1 MIGFERQRGLNDYFN
16 TSLLGLSTELDALQM
31 KRFQKIKR
39 AWNFYEGYHYEDLP
53 TTDSPEIT
61 VNYCRAFVDKLVAF
75 EVGKS
80 FTINV
85 RKIAENAV
93 VQSEDNM
100 NVLQYLQN
108 VWEDNDQNKLVAELA
123 QMKSITGESWVQVRY
138 VDTEE
143 MEDQDPFN
151 EYPKGRIVIT
161 VMPTTTII
169 PEFDPHNKER
179 LVSLVV
185 IYTYDKVYQTP
196 LLKRNKIEQVIYK
209 QVWTKDTCTV
219 IDGHTP
225 PVEYPNKYGII
236 PFVQIKNLGIAGRTD
251 GKSDLED
258 IIPLNTEYNL
268 KDSNISEII
277 DYHSSPT
284 TIVFGAKIGNLD
296 KGANKLWGGLPKDAR
311 VENLELHS
319 DLSASNTYLDKLKV
333 AMCEIGGVPE
343 SSLGGASSVSN
354 TSGVALQY
362 INLPLIEKTRI
373 KRLATTSGLE
383 RINKLILLIS
393 LLEGLIT
400 KPANLSNKD
409 FYYSEVLLQDT
420 MPKDMLLEVQQIQ
433 AEMSL
438 GLESR
443 KNAMKRV
450 GRENIEEL
458 ITEIDEDRK
467 KNPELYGVKDQ
478 MLNSGMT
485 NSQTPVEQVRIETTG
500 KNG

>member
-1 MIGFERQRGLNDYFN
+1 MIGFERQRGINDYFN

-185 IYTYDKVYQTP
+185 IYTYD
-196 LLKRNKIEQVIYK
+196 N
-209 QVWTKDTCTV
+209 
-219 IDGHTP
+219 
-225 PVEYPNKYGII
+225 
-236 PFVQIKNLGIAGRTD
+236 
-251 GKSDLED
+251 
-258 IIPLNTEYNL
+258 
-268 KDSNISEII
+268 
-277 DYHSSPT
+277 
-284 TIVFGAKIGNLD
+284 
-296 KGANKLWGGLPKDAR
+296 
-311 VENLELHS
+311 
-319 DLSASNTYLDKLKV
+319 
-333 AMCEIGGVPE
+333 
-343 SSLGGASSVSN
+343 
-354 TSGVALQY
+354 
-362 INLPLIEKTRI
+362 
-373 KRLATTSGLE
+373 
-383 RINKLILLIS
+383 
-393 LLEGLIT
+393 
-400 KPANLSNKD
+400 
-409 FYYSEVLLQDT
+409 
-420 MPKDMLLEVQQIQ
+420 
-433 AEMSL
+433 
-438 GLESR
+438 
-443 KNAMKRV
+443 
-450 GRENIEEL
+450 
-458 ITEIDEDRK
+458 
-467 KNPELYGVKDQ
+467 
-478 MLNSGMT
+478 
-485 NSQTPVEQVRIETTG
+485 
-500 KNG
+500 